1 VLKLD
6 GVSRAEKIQMALHGT
21 PEQRDAVL
29 RDRDRTLHTFV
40 LKNPQLSAEDVA
52 TIARNAQMIPEV
64 LKQIAQNRD
73 WIQHPLIALALAR
86 NPRTP
91 PELAVRALDYVPADA
106 LRQMAK
112 GLGVLPHI
120 TEAARKLLP

>member
-1 VLKLD
+1 
-6 GVSRAEKIQMALHGT
+6 
-21 PEQRDAVL
+21 VL